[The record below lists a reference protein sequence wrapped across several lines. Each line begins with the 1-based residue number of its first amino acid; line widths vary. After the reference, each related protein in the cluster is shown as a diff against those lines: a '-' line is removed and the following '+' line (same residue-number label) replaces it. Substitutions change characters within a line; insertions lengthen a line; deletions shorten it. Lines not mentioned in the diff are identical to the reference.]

1 MKRCVVYLCVVVLF
15 AAVPIVTSAQNN
27 PTFTLNSS
35 INSSNNISFTAATA
49 GQNPMDLTTFNR
61 DNSNTNNTRMNVKYK
76 WPFWGTDEQEN
87 TYLYG
92 YVRVVSSIQVP
103 SGLSWKITAP
113 VASSDYG
120 QYGTSTGE
128 QTLSMTKVTL
138 IDGIWSTSSGWF
150 PFISWLAQTL
160 TSTMTQQLS
169 VTNFADIHPTPN
181 GNFQTIVLTFT
192 LE

>member
-1 MKRCVVYLCVVVLF
+1 MKQCVVYLWVAVVFTAIPVAL
-15 AAVPIVTSAQNN
+15 SAQNS
-27 PTFTLNSS
+27 PSFTRNGD
-35 INSSNNISFTAATA
+35 INSNNNISFSATTA

-103 SGLSWKITAP
+103 SGLSWQITAP
-113 VASSDYG
+113 VPGSNYG
-120 QYGTSTGE
+120 QYGTSTGAQE
-128 QTLSMTKVTL
+128 LSMTKVTL

-150 PFISWLAQTL
+150 PFIGWLASTI
-160 TSTMTQQLS
+160 TSTLTQQLS